1 MDTRNVIAAISLSAC
16 VILLWGL
23 FFSPPAKNVNQLEN
37 QETNKEIVKNSEAPK
52 IEQTGFQNTYVFCV
66 RVSNVISPFFQRFFD
81 GCSRRQTLV
90 STAI

>member
-37 QETNKEIVKNSEAPK
+37 QETNKQIVNNSEAPK
-52 IEQTGFQNTYVFCV
+52 IEQTEIVKEITRYLFC
-66 RVSNVISPFFQRFFD
+66 NI
-81 GCSRRQTLV
+81 
-90 STAI
+90 